1 MAAMAN
7 KHKIFDVFITKFI
20 GVVAPMAVYMMYFK
34 FLFRPAFFATS
45 SSQNGSM
52 SFSDAHISNNF
63 GLTLQRLAYS
73 SDWCIRHIENFYNGT
88 AIRVTQKRHISN
100 GITFLV
106 ELRNLVA
113 FFLGYYLNPG
123 FAVTFI
129 GASYRRIESV
139 FRDIVFF
146 AAVFTCECFA
156 VLFHGFIIPERRPK
170 CNI

>member
-1 MAAMAN
+1 MTN

-20 GVVAPMAVYMMYFK
+20 GVVAPMAVYMMYFE
-34 FLFRPAFFATS
+34 LIFRPAFFTAS

-52 SFSDAHISNNF
+52 GFPDSANNF
-63 GLTLQRLAYS
+63 RFTLQGLTYRS
-73 SDWCIRHIENFYNGT
+73 NRRTHNVKNFYNSTVIGV
-88 AIRVTQKRHISN
+88 AQKRHISN

-106 ELRNLVA
+106 KLRYFVA
-113 FFLGYYLNPG
+113 FFLDYYLNSG

-129 GASYRRIESV
+129 GASYRRLKSV

-156 VLFHGFIIPERRPK
+156 VLFHGFIVPERRPK